1 MPEKPPSEQV
11 TLEQAFA
18 AIEKKLCIKPISE
31 KAIGRA
37 KFFSGSANN
46 FQDIINFLVKTT
58 YENYTQYNLGEF
70 RETRNDW
77 ALQEKLIKEI
87 LKSVEPFDDKFKL
100 QFEQFLAGTFYALL
114 RSYLHDRTSTN
125 SSKVSNSTF

>member
-1 MPEKPPSEQV
+1 MPEKAPTDQI

-18 AIEKKLCIKPISE
+18 AIEKKLCVKPICE

-58 YENYTQYNLGEF
+58 YESHNQYNLNEF
-70 RETRNDW
+70 KETRGDW

-87 LKSVEPFDDKFKL
+87 LKSIEPFDDKFKL

-114 RSYLHDRTSTN
+114 RSYLHDRTS
-125 SSKVSNSTF
+125 SSKVSDPTI